1 MNKIIKIEGDVILIG
16 MEDGAIKEVRRE
28 DCSNFIP
35 NIGDVVELFNTETK
49 VIVTKKEV
57 EKPKDN
63 NIPAGGIN
71 INLSNV
77 QNIQSQQPAYYPPN
91 GVNLHAV
98 NKVAYLV
105 VALLLGG
112 IGIHKFYA
120 GYSGAGVMYLL
131 FCWTG
136 IPVLLSIIDFIIA
149 CCKPAD
155 SNGTILV

>member
-16 MEDGAIKEVRRE
+16 MENGTIKEVRRE

-35 NIGDVVELFNTETK
+35 NIGDIVELFNTETK

-57 EKPKDN
+57 VKPKES

-71 INLSNV
+71 INLSNA
-77 QNIQSQQPAYYPPN
+77 QNTQTQQPAYYSN
-91 GVNLHAV
+91 NVNLHAV
-98 NKVAYLV
+98 NKIAYLV
-105 VALLLGG
+105 LALLLGG

-136 IPVLLSIIDFIIA
+136 IPLILSLIDFIIG

-155 SNGTILV
+155 INGTILV